1 MLQIQEIRK
10 QYTTGDLTQTALD
23 GVSLA
28 FRDSEFVAI
37 LGPSGSGKTTLL
49 NIIGGLDRYDSG
61 DLIIRGISTRKYK
74 DRDWDSYR
82 NHTIGFVF
90 QSYNLIPHQSVLAN
104 VELAMTIS
112 GVSRKERRERARKAL
127 ESVGLGDQC
136 HKKPSQMSGGQ
147 MQRVAI
153 ARALVNNPDIL
164 LADEPTG
171 ALDTETSK
179 QVMELLKEVAK
190 DRLVVMVTHNPE
202 LAEEYAN
209 RTIRLRDGSIV
220 SDSNPFTPESAPEAP
235 VHKSMGRTSMSFLTA
250 LSLSLNN
257 LRTKKARTLLT
268 SFAGSIGIVGIAL
281 ILALSSGIN
290 GYITKVQ
297 EDTLSSYPLSFTKET
312 VNMSSM
318 IMSMMETEL
327 ENANHPKD
335 KVYSSNIMTD
345 ILNTLTTE
353 MQTNDLGAFKEFLED
368 PNNGIQ
374 DAISALQYSYALD
387 LQIYS
392 PDTSKGAVQLN
403 PDDSLMQMMG
413 MGSTNQS
420 GGFGSSMMMG
430 GGLNT
435 YCEMMDNRPLL
446 ESQYD
451 VVAGRWPDKDAWNEV
466 VVVVSQIN
474 EISDLTLYS
483 MGLLDREKFEANIK
497 QMMMGN
503 TVENPQVSFTYE
515 QILGT
520 TFKLVLAADYYK
532 LDAASN
538 TWKDMREDE
547 AYMKAL
553 VDNAADLKVV
563 GIIRPNPEAAA
574 YSISGTVAYTSALTK
589 HVIEQTALKPAAQAQ
604 VQDSKTD
611 IFTGKPFDL
620 EGYQQSITMEDVK
633 AYISTLSP
641 QEQAGF
647 AAMTAQMTEDQI
659 LEMFRKQMMQ
669 GADKN
674 STYDGNLQ
682 KLGFCELEQPN
693 VINLYCHDF
702 AAKDRIEQAI
712 KEYNDRVTA
721 EGKEELAIQYTD
733 FVGLMMS
740 SVTNIIDMISYVL
753 VGFVSISLVVSSI
766 MIGIITYISVLERT
780 KEIGILRAIG
790 ASKKNI
796 SSIFNAETLIVGFA
810 AGITGIGLTVLLC
823 IPVNAIIAHLSDV
836 SNIAALPPVS
846 GVILVCISM
855 ALTLIAGLIP
865 SRFAAKKDPVLA
877 LRSE

>member
-23 GVSLA
+23 GVSMA
-28 FRDSEFVAI
+28 FRDNEFVAI

-61 DLIIRGISTRKYK
+61 DLIINGISTRKYK

-136 HKKPSQMSGGQ
+136 HKKPGQMSGGQ

-202 LAEEYAN
+202 LAEEYAT

-220 SDSNPFTPESAPEAP
+220 SDTDPYVPETAPEAP
-235 VHKSMGRTSMSFLTA
+235 VHKNMGRTSMSFLTA

-312 VNMSSM
+312 VDMSSM

-327 ENANHPKD
+327 SNANHPKD
-335 KVYSSNIMTD
+335 KVYSSNVMTD
-345 ILNTLTTE
+345 IMNTLTTE
-353 MQTNDLGAFKEFLED
+353 MQTNDLGAFKAFLED
-368 PNNGIQ
+368 KHNGLQ
-374 DAISALQYSYALD
+374 DAISALQYTYDLD

-392 PDTSKGAVQLN
+392 SDTSKGAVQLN

-451 VVAGRWPDKDAWNEV
+451 VVAGRWPDAGAWNEV
-466 VVVVSQIN
+466 VVVVSSIN

-483 MGLLDREKFEANIK
+483 MGLLDREQFEENIK
-497 QMMMGN
+497 KMMQGI

-515 QILGT
+515 EILGT
-520 TFKLVLAADYYK
+520 TFKLVLAADYYN
-532 LDAASN
+532 LDTKTD
-538 TWKDMREDE
+538 TWVDMREDE
-547 AYMKAL
+547 NYMKAL
-553 VDNAADLKVV
+553 VDNADELKVV

-574 YSISGTVAYTSALTK
+574 YSISGTVAYTADLTRY
-589 HVIEQTALKPAAQAQ
+589 VIQQTALKPAAQAQ
-604 VQDSKTD
+604 QASKDTD

-620 EGYQQSITMEDVK
+620 DGYAQSITMDDVR
-633 AYISTLSP
+633 AYIATLSP

-647 AAMTAQMTEDQI
+647 AAITAQMTEDQI
-659 LEMFRKQMMQ
+659 LEMFRKQMTQ
-669 GADKN
+669 GADKT
-674 STYDGNLQ
+674 STYEGNLQ
-682 KLGFCELEQPN
+682 KLGVCDLSQPS

-702 AAKDRIEQAI
+702 AAKDLVEQAI

-721 EGKEELAIQYTD
+721 EGKEELVIQYTD
-733 FVGLMMS
+733 LVGLMMS
-740 SVTNIIDMISYVL
+740 SVTDIIDMISYVL

-823 IPVNAIIAHLSDV
+823 IPVNAIIAHLSEV

-855 ALTLIAGLIP
+855 VLTLIAGLIP
-865 SRFAAKKDPVLA
+865 SRLAAKKDPVLA

>member
-23 GVSLA
+23 GVSVA

-90 QSYNLIPHQSVLAN
+90 QSYNLIPHQSVLSN

-127 ESVGLGDQC
+127 EAVGLGDQC

-202 LAEEYAN
+202 LAEEYAT

-220 SDSNPFTPESAPEAP
+220 SDSDPFVPEQAAEAP
-235 VHKSMGRTSMSFLTA
+235 VHKNMGRTSMSFLTA

-290 GYITKVQ
+290 GYIVKVQ
-297 EDTLSSYPLSFTKET
+297 EDTLSSYPLSFNKET
-312 VNMSSM
+312 VDMTSM
-318 IMSMMETEL
+318 MLSMMENRL
-327 ENANHPKD
+327 ESMDHDRD
-335 KVYSSNIMTD
+335 KIYSSNIMID
-345 ILNTLTTE
+345 MLNTLTSE
-353 MQTNDLGAFKEFLED
+353 IKSNDLGAFKAFLED
-368 PNNGIQ
+368 PNNGLQ
-374 DAISALQYSYALD
+374 DDISSLKFAYDLD
-387 LQIYS
+387 LQLYS
-392 PDTSKGAVQLN
+392 SDTSKGPVQLN
-403 PDDSLMQMMG
+403 PDDSLLQMMG
-413 MGSTNQS
+413 MGGGEDSGSGSLMS
-420 GGFGSSMMMG
+420 GG
-430 GGLNT
+430 LDT
-435 YCEMMDNRPLL
+435 YCELMNNRPLL

-451 VVAGRWPDKDAWNEV
+451 VLAGRWPNAGAWNEV
-466 VVVVSQIN
+466 VVVVSQNN

-483 MGLLDREKFEANIK
+483 MGLLDREQFQENMRKL
-497 QMMMGN
+497 MMGQP
-503 TVENPQVSFTYE
+503 VENTQLSYTYE
-515 QILGT
+515 DILNT
-520 TFKLVLAADYYK
+520 TFNLVFAADYYQYNGTTK
-532 LDAASN
+532 C
-538 TWKDMREDE
+538 WEDMRENE
-547 AYMKAL
+547 AYMKDL
-553 VDNAADLKVV
+553 VDNAQQLKVV
-563 GIIRPNPEAAA
+563 GILRPNPDAVA
-574 YSISGTVAYTSALTK
+574 YSISGTVAYTSDLTRY
-589 HVIEQTALKPAAQAQ
+589 VIEQTATKAAALAQ
-604 VQDSKTD
+604 KSAPDTD

-620 EGYQQSITMEDVK
+620 SGYEQSITMDDVR
-633 AYISTLSP
+633 AYIATLSP

-647 AAMTAQMTEDQI
+647 AAMTAQMTEEQI
-659 LEMFRKQMMQ
+659 LEMFRKQMTQ

-674 STYDGNLQ
+674 STYEGNLR
-682 KLGFCELEQPN
+682 KLGVCDLEEPSA
-693 VINLYCHDF
+693 IHLYCQDF
-702 AAKDRIEQAI
+702 AAKDRIEDAIQA
-712 KEYNDRVTA
+712 YNDRVTQ
-721 EGKEELAIQYTD
+721 EGKEELVIQYTD
-733 FVGLMMS
+733 LVGLMMS
-740 SVTNIIDMISYVL
+740 SVTSIIDIISYVL

-810 AGITGIGLTVLLC
+810 AGVTGILLTLLLC
-823 IPVNAIIAHLSDV
+823 IPVNAIIEHLSDV
-836 SNIAALPPVS
+836 SNIAELPPVS

-855 ALTLIAGLIP
+855 VLTLVAGLLP
-865 SRFAAKKDPVLA
+865 SRMAAKKDPVLA

>member
-61 DLIIRGISTRKYK
+61 DLIIRGISTKKYK

-202 LAEEYAN
+202 LAEQYAT

-220 SDSNPFTPESAPEAP
+220 SDSDPFTPEAPAQAP
-235 VHKSMGRTSMSFLTA
+235 VHKNMGRTSMSFLTA

-290 GYITKVQ
+290 GYIVKVQ

-312 VNMSSM
+312 VDMGSM

-353 MQTNDLGAFKEFLED
+353 MQTNDLGAFKQFLED
-368 PNNGIQ
+368 PKNGIQ
-374 DAISALQYSYALD
+374 NDISALQYSYALD

-392 PDTSKGAVQLN
+392 PDTGKGAVQLS

-413 MGSTNQS
+413 MGTPQQGN
-420 GGFGSSMMMG
+420 GMMMG
-430 GGLNT
+430 NRLNT

-451 VVAGRWPDKDAWNEV
+451 VIAGRWPDAGAWNEV

-483 MGLLDREKFEANIK
+483 MGLLDREKFEENIR

-503 TVENPQVSFTYE
+503 TVENPQVSFPYE
-515 QILGT
+515 DILGT
-520 TFKLVLAADYYK
+520 TFRVVPAADYYQYNETTK
-532 LDAASN
+532 C
-538 TWKDMREDE
+538 WEDMRENE
-547 AYMKAL
+547 AYMTAL
-553 VDNAADLKVV
+553 VNGADTLKVV
-563 GIIRPNPEAAA
+563 GILRPNPEAAA
-574 YSISGTVAYTSALTK
+574 YSISGTVAYTSDLTRR
-589 HVIEQTALKPAAQAQ
+589 IIAQTAEKAVAKAQQASP
-604 VQDSKTD
+604 DTD

-620 EGYQQSITMEDVK
+620 AGYEQSITMDDVR
-633 AYISTLSP
+633 AYIATLSP

-647 AAMTAQMTEDQI
+647 AAMTANMTEDQI
-659 LEMFRKQMMQ
+659 LEMFRKQMTQ

-674 STYDGNLQ
+674 STYEGNLQ
-682 KLGFCELEQPN
+682 KLGVCDIDQPSA
-693 VINLYCHDF
+693 IHLYCHDF
-702 AAKDRIEQAI
+702 AAKDRIEAAI
-712 KEYNDRVTA
+712 KSYNDRVTQ
-721 EGKEELAIQYTD
+721 EGKEELVIQYTD
-733 FVGLMMS
+733 FVGLMMR
-740 SVTNIIDMISYVL
+740 SVTSIIDMISYVL

-810 AGITGIGLTVLLC
+810 AGATGILLTLLLC
-823 IPVNAIIAHLSDV
+823 IPVNAIIEHLSEV
-836 SNIAALPPVS
+836 SNIAALPPLS

-855 ALTLIAGLIP
+855 VLTLIAGLIP
-865 SRFAAKKDPVLA
+865 SRLAAKKDPVLA

>member
-90 QSYNLIPHQSVLAN
+90 QSYNLIPHQSVLSN

-112 GVSRKERRERARKAL
+112 GISRKERRERARKAL

-136 HKKPSQMSGGQ
+136 HKRPSQMSGGQ

-202 LAEEYAN
+202 LAEEYAT

-220 SDSNPFTPESAPEAP
+220 SDTDPFVPAQAAEPP
-235 VHKSMGRTSMSFLTA
+235 VHKNMGRTSMSFFTA

-290 GYITKVQ
+290 GYIAKVQ

-312 VNMSSM
+312 VDISSM

-327 ENANHPKD
+327 ANANHPKD
-335 KVYSSNIMTD
+335 KVYSSNVMTD

-353 MQTNDLGAFKEFLED
+353 MQINDLGAFKQFLED
-368 PNNGIQ
+368 PDNGLQ
-374 DAISALQYSYALD
+374 DAISALQYSYAME

-392 PDTSKGAVQLN
+392 SDTSKGAVQLN
-403 PDDSLMQMMG
+403 PDDELIQMMG
-413 MGSTNQS
+413 MGTNQNS
-420 GGFGSSMMMG
+420 SYGSSMMMG
-430 GGLNT
+430 GGMNT
-435 YCEMMDNRPLL
+435 YTEMIDNRHLL

-451 VVAGRWPDKDAWNEV
+451 VIAGRWPDKGAWNEV

-474 EISDLTLYS
+474 EISDMTLYS
-483 MGLLDREKFEANIK
+483 MGLLDREQFEENLR

-503 TVENPQVSFTYE
+503 TVENPQVSFTYDE
-515 QILGT
+515 ILGT
-520 TFKLVLAADYYK
+520 TFNLVLSADYYTY
-532 LDAASN
+532 DAQSGL
-538 TWKDMREDE
+538 WVDRREDS
-547 AYMKAL
+547 AYMKDL
-553 VDNAADLKVV
+553 VDNADQLKVV
-563 GIIRPNPEAAA
+563 GILRPNPEAAA
-574 YSISGTVAYTSALTK
+574 HSISGTVAYTSALTQ
-589 HVIEQTALKPAAQAQ
+589 HIIQETAKTAVAKAQQA
-604 VQDSKTD
+604 DPDTD

-620 EGYQQSITMEDVK
+620 SGYQQSLTMEDVK
-633 AYISTLSP
+633 AYIATLTP

-647 AAMTAQMTEDQI
+647 AAMTAQMTDEQI
-659 LEMFRKQMMQ
+659 LEMFRKQMAQ
-669 GADKN
+669 GADKD
-674 STYDGNLQ
+674 STYEGNLQ
-682 KLGFCELEQPN
+682 KLGVCDLEQPSA
-693 VINLYCHDF
+693 IYLYCMDF
-702 AAKDRIEQAI
+702 ASKDRVEAAIED
-712 KEYNDRVTA
+712 YNARVTA
-721 EGKEELAIQYTD
+721 EGHEEMAIQYTD
-733 FVGLMMS
+733 LVGLMMS
-740 SVTNIIDMISYVL
+740 SVTSIIDMISYVL

-810 AGITGIGLTVLLC
+810 AGATGILITILLC
-823 IPVNAIIAHLSDV
+823 IPTNAIIYHLSGVD
-836 SNIAALPPVS
+836 NIAALPPVS
-846 GVILVCISM
+846 GVVLVCISM
-855 ALTLIAGLIP
+855 VLTLVAGLIP
-865 SRFAAKKDPVLA
+865 ARMAAKKDPVLA

>member
-1 MLQIQEIRK
+1 MLQIKEIRK

-23 GVSLA
+23 GVSLS
-28 FRDSEFVAI
+28 FRDSEFVAV

-112 GVSRKERRERARKAL
+112 GISRRERRERARAAL
-127 ESVGLGDQC
+127 EAVGLGDQC

-171 ALDTETSK
+171 ALDTETSR

-190 DRLVVMVTHNPE
+190 DRLVIMVTHNPE
-202 LAEEYAN
+202 LAEQYAT

-220 SDSNPFTPESAPEAP
+220 SDSDPFVPEEAPAAP
-235 VHKSMGRTSMSFLTA
+235 VHRSMGRTSMGFFTA

-290 GYITKVQ
+290 GYIAKVQ

-318 IMSMMETEL
+318 IASMMEKEL
-327 ENANHPKD
+327 SNADHPKD
-335 KVYSSNIMTD
+335 KIYSNNVMTD

-353 MQTNDLGAFKEFLED
+353 MQSNDLGAFKSFLED
-368 PNNGIQ
+368 ENNGIQ
-374 DAISALQYSYALD
+374 NAISALQYTYDLD

-392 PDTSKGAVQLN
+392 SDTSKGAVQLN

-413 MGSTNQS
+413 MSTSQQDT
-420 GGFGSSMMMG
+420 GMGSSMMMS
-430 GGLNT
+430 GGLDT
-435 YCEMMDNRPLL
+435 YTEMIDNRQLL

-451 VVAGRWPDKDAWNEV
+451 VIAGRWPDKDAWNEV

-483 MGLLDREKFEANIK
+483 MGLLDREQFEENIR

-503 TVENPQVSFTYE
+503 TVENPQVSFSYE
-515 QILGT
+515 EVLGT
-520 TFKLVLAADYYK
+520 SFRLVLAADYYNYDPDTG
-532 LDAASN
+532 L
-538 TWKDMREDE
+538 WVDMREFDD
-547 AYMKAL
+547 YMTAL
-553 VDNAADLKVV
+553 VDHADTLKVV
-563 GIIRPNPEAAA
+563 GIIRPNPEASA
-574 YSISGTVAYTSALTK
+574 YSISGTVAYTSALTEY
-589 HVIEQTALKPAAQAQ
+589 VIEQTAQKAAAQAQ
-604 VQDSKTD
+604 LAAPDTD

-620 EGYQQSITMEDVK
+620 AGYEQSITMEDVS
-633 AYISTLSP
+633 AYVATLTP

-647 AAMTAQMTEDQI
+647 AAMTAQMTEDQV
-659 LEMFRKQMMQ
+659 LEMFRKQMTQ
-669 GADKN
+669 GADKT
-674 STYDGNLQ
+674 STYEGNLQ
-682 KLGFCELEQPN
+682 KLGVCDLEQPST
-693 VINLYCHDF
+693 INLYCQDF
-702 AAKDRIEQAI
+702 EAKEQVEAAIAA
-712 KEYNDRVTA
+712 YNDKVTQ
-721 EGKEELAIQYTD
+721 EGREELVIQYTD
-733 FVGLMMS
+733 FVGLMMT
-740 SVTNIIDMISYVL
+740 SVTSIIDMISYVL

-810 AGITGIGLTVLLC
+810 AGATGILLTLLLC
-823 IPVNAIIAHLSDV
+823 IPVNAIIYHLSGV
-836 SNIAALPPVS
+836 SGIASLPPVS

-855 ALTLIAGLIP
+855 LLTLVAGLIP
-865 SRFAAKKDPVLA
+865 SRLAAKKDPVLA

>member
-90 QSYNLIPHQSVLAN
+90 QSYNLIPHQSVLSN

-112 GVSRKERRERARKAL
+112 GISRKERRERARKAL

-136 HKKPSQMSGGQ
+136 HKRPSQMSGGQ

-202 LAEEYAN
+202 LAEEYAT

-220 SDSNPFTPESAPEAP
+220 SDTDPFVPAQAAQPP
-235 VHKSMGRTSMSFLTA
+235 VHKNMGRTSMSFLTA

-290 GYITKVQ
+290 GYIAKVQ

-312 VNMSSM
+312 VDISSM

-335 KVYSSNIMTD
+335 KVYSSNVMTD

-353 MQTNDLGAFKEFLED
+353 MQINDLGAFKAFLED
-368 PNNGIQ
+368 PDNGLQ
-374 DAISALQYSYALD
+374 DAISALQYSYAME

-392 PDTSKGAVQLN
+392 SDTSKGAVQLN
-403 PDDSLMQMMG
+403 PDDKLMQMMG
-413 MGSTNQS
+413 MGNTQS
-420 GGFGSSMMMG
+420 PSYGSSMMMG
-430 GGLNT
+430 GGMNT
-435 YCEMMDNRPLL
+435 YSEMMDNRPLL

-451 VVAGRWPDKDAWNEV
+451 VIAGRWPDSGAWNEV
-466 VVVVSQIN
+466 VVVVSEIN
-474 EISDLTLYS
+474 EISDMTLYS
-483 MGLLDREKFEANIK
+483 MGLLDREQFEENLR

-503 TVENPQVSFTYE
+503 TVENPQVSFTYDE
-515 QILGT
+515 ILGT
-520 TFKLVLAADYYK
+520 TFNLVLAADYYQY
-532 LDAASN
+532 DAKTG
-538 TWKDMREDE
+538 TWVDMREDA
-547 AYMKAL
+547 AYMKNL
-553 VDNAADLKVV
+553 VDNADQLKVV
-563 GIIRPNPEAAA
+563 GILRPNSEAAA
-574 YSISGTVAYTSALTK
+574 HSISGSVAYTSALTQ
-589 HVIEQTALKPAAQAQ
+589 HVILETAKTAVAKAQQAAP
-604 VQDSKTD
+604 DTD

-620 EGYQQSITMEDVK
+620 TGYQQSLTMEDVR
-633 AYISTLSP
+633 AYIATLTP

-647 AAMTAQMTEDQI
+647 AAMTAQMTDEQI
-659 LEMFRKQMMQ
+659 LEMFRKQMAQ
-669 GADKN
+669 GADKD
-674 STYDGNLQ
+674 STYEGNLQ
-682 KLGFCELEQPN
+682 KLGVCDLEQPSA
-693 VINLYCHDF
+693 IYLYCVDF
-702 AAKDRIEQAI
+702 AAKDRIQAAI
-712 KEYNDRVTA
+712 DDYNARVTA
-721 EGKEELAIQYTD
+721 EGHEEMAIQYTD
-733 FVGLMMS
+733 LVGLMMS
-740 SVTNIIDMISYVL
+740 SVTSIIDMISYVL

-810 AGITGIGLTVLLC
+810 AGATGILITLLLC
-823 IPVNAIIAHLSDV
+823 IPTNAIIYHLSGV
-836 SNIAALPPVS
+836 SNIATLPPVS

-855 ALTLIAGLIP
+855 VLTLVAGLIP
-865 SRFAAKKDPVLA
+865 ARMAAKKDPVLA